1 LQFTEGTAEAPG
13 DANVPVTG
21 QVLNFALGKETIT
34 GAWGPVDPDA
44 NNSYNG
50 VAPGASNSWTEVA
63 A

>member
-1 LQFTEGTAEAPG
+1 
-13 DANVPVTG
+13 
-21 QVLNFALGKETIT
+21 
-34 GAWGPVDPDA
+34 VDPDA